1 MRDCVFFTADST
13 MKQALLGFLT
23 RNDCFAHYNLGTAPF
38 AFDPNEDLFSSATMD
53 PGTYTT
59 GEKMLKPFQKLH
71 HHAILMLDADWDG
84 SPGAET
90 IRTDLTERILASGW
104 AADAFKV
111 IVIEPELEAWIWQR
125 NQRVAKVLKFGSVAE
140 MVKAVQDANLAWP
153 DEQAKPSRPKEALE
167 AVATRRR
174 GIGFSSAI
182 HRSITATVSLTGCKD
197 LAFLEL
203 RKTLQ
208 GWFPLEAQT

>member
-59 GEKMLKPFQKLH
+59 GEKLLTPFQKLH
-71 HHAILMLDADWDG
+71 RHAILMLDADWDG

-104 AADAFKV
+104 SADAFKV
-111 IVIEPELEAWIWQR
+111 IVIEPELEAWIW
-125 NQRVAKVLKFGSVAE
+125 
-140 MVKAVQDANLAWP
+140 
-153 DEQAKPSRPKEALE
+153 
-167 AVATRRR
+167 
-174 GIGFSSAI
+174 
-182 HRSITATVSLTGCKD
+182 
-197 LAFLEL
+197 
-203 RKTLQ
+203 
-208 GWFPLEAQT
+208 